1 MRKKR
6 RIVSDTYEGNI
17 RNVGLVETVKLAA
30 GAVPSIRKINGH
42 ALTEDT
48 NVTAQDIF
56 NGQVVAIGANQNL
69 DNYQTP
75 GLYAQDANVNTSAA
89 LNYPEN
95 NAGSLM
101 VLRGAGVTQ
110 VYHTYNS
117 SRIWSRSK
125 YSTGAWT
132 PWAREYNTLNKPSAT
147 DVGAYTKGE
156 SDNKFQ
162 PKGSYTP
169 AGQAYTKAESDARY
183 LQDIRLGAQVLVSGS
198 GNGGKASLTAPS
210 GHMLTAILDGDTSRW
225 PMPDSPDQAYARP
238 IQKLVN
244 GKWITVV
251 QL

>member
-1 MRKKR
+1 MLR
-6 RIVSDTYEGNI
+6 S
-17 RNVGLVETVKLAA
+17 A
-30 GAVPSIRKINGH
+30 GI
-42 ALTEDT
+42 
-48 NVTAQDIF
+48 
-56 NGQVVAIGANQNL
+56 
-69 DNYQTP
+69 
-75 GLYAQDANVNTSAA
+75 
-89 LNYPEN
+89 
-95 NAGSLM
+95 
-101 VLRGAGVTQ
+101 TQ
-110 VYHTYNS
+110 IYYVYNS
-117 SRIWSRSK
+117 SRIWSRSQ

-238 IQKLVN
+238 IQKKLVN
-244 GKWITVV
+244 GNWITVE